1 MLFCLLFCLLQRAG
15 FSKYNALFDFPYQ
28 IRGQQVQM
36 VVTSVTGHMMEL
48 DFDASVRSWYSCDPV
63 ELFTA
68 PVTKRI
74 RNDETQKKIEQTLLK
89 EAKQSQVQS
98 TRH

>member
-1 MLFCLLFCLLQRAG
+1 M
-15 FSKYNALFDFPYQ
+15 SKYNALFEFPYE
-28 IRGQQVQM
+28 IHGQAVQM

-48 DFDASVRSWYSCDPV
+48 EFDARVRSWYSCDPV

-74 RNDETQKKIEQTLLK
+74 RNDETQQKIEKTLWK
-89 EAKQSQVQS
+89 EAMHSQVLLL
-98 TRH
+98 